1 MPDDDADDAIAA
13 ACGQA
18 ECKGVLDT
26 APYGTMTSGQAHCHA
41 MHYAILVPSLRKLRR
56 FLAELDGMHEHG
68 QTSKT
73 ESKWPWEVWTKSM
86 TWPANLHMP
95 DSYL

>member
-1 MPDDDADDAIAA
+1 MPDDDADDAIAGRA
-13 ACGQA
+13 T
-18 ECKGVLDT
+18 KGSDRVCWTQSLLL
-26 APYGTMTSGQAHCHA
+26 AHCHA